1 LGLRNWLTGVFGSAG
16 ATPADAPSLSA
27 QSESA
32 LASSL
37 QNLPVGERGFIPL
50 ADAARIFSTEPAG
63 YAFGEMDEA
72 GKARLARFA
81 AEAHCFPEFMP
92 TEGRLYFT
100 RTS

>member
-1 LGLRNWLTGVFGSAG
+1 LSFRDWLTGIFGSAP
-16 ATPADAPSLSA
+16 AAPADVPRLS
-27 QSESA
+27 SPNERA
-32 LASSL
+32 LAASL

-50 ADAARIFSTEPAG
+50 ADAARIFSTEPES
-63 YAFGEMDEA
+63 YAFGEMDDA